1 MNQVQTVIAT
11 VNPRN
16 TSRGQ
21 VWDVVDGQGVTYTA
35 WEPAQAQKAMALVGQ
50 QVLLSFVEKPSNNPQ
65 YGPNRSFKDAMPAA
79 GAPALQAAPQQQF
92 APSVSTVTP
101 VQVAAPA
108 ISSGPTAKGAE
119 PSARDEQIIRQSAY
133 KGGIELTCAKIA
145 AGWYDGIEGSRTDA
159 NAEVMA
165 DVRSVT
171 DELIALGLTGS
182 WGGAAQQNTPA
193 EQEQPTAPA
202 APWE

>member
-11 VNPRN
+11 VDPRY

-50 QVLLSFVEKPSNNPQ
+50 QVFLSFVEKPSNNPQ

-79 GAPALQAAPQQQF
+79 GAPALQPAPQASPLHQF
-92 APSVSTVTP
+92 SP
-101 VQVAAPA
+101 QVAPAPPA
-108 ISSGPTAKGAE
+108 LPVGPTAKGAE

-133 KGGIELTCAKIA
+133 KAAVDLTAAKIR
-145 AGWYDGIEGSRTDA
+145 AGFYDSMVGTPSSINEEISASMR
-159 NAEVMA
+159 
-165 DVRSVT
+165 RIT
-171 DELIALGLTGS
+171 DELVAYGLTGS
-182 WGGAAQQNTPA
+182 WGGAAQQQPA

>member
-1 MNQVQTVIAT
+1 
-11 VNPRN
+11 
-16 TSRGQ
+16 
-21 VWDVVDGQGVTYTA
+21 
-35 WEPAQAQKAMALVGQ
+35 MALVGQ
-50 QVLLSFVEKPSNNPQ
+50 QVFLSFVEKPSNNPQ

-79 GAPALQAAPQQQF
+79 GAPALTQQQAAAQF
-92 APSVSTVTP
+92 TP
-101 VQVAAPA
+101 PPAPA
-108 ISSGPTAKGAE
+108 PLPAQPALPVGPTAKGAE

-182 WGGAAQQNTPA
+182 WGGAQQNTPA

>member
-50 QVLLSFVEKPSNNPQ
+50 QVFLSFVEKPSNNPQ

-101 VQVAAPA
+101 VQVASPA
-108 ISSGPTAKGAE
+108 ISSGPTAK
-119 PSARDEQIIRQSAY
+119 DEQIIRQSAY
-133 KGGIELTCAKIA
+133 KAAVDLTAPLVES
-145 AGWYDGIEGSRTDA
+145 GLSFSD
-159 NAEVMA
+159 VMER
-165 DVRSVT
+165 VRSVT
-171 DELIALGLTGS
+171 DELVAYGLTGS